1 MMQQN
6 DGRDGSDPG
15 ATVHSLFERHAEL
28 DPGRTAVVAAGRSLT
43 YGELNSRSNQV
54 AWRLR
59 ELGVGADT
67 MVGICVERSPDMFVG
82 LLAVLKAGGA
92 YVPLDPGYPA
102 DRLTFMLRDS
112 RVSVVVT
119 QRDLESA
126 LPEHDA
132 VTVLLDD
139 DSDPFGGCPTG
150 NPPAVCGA
158 GNLAYVLYT
167 SGSTGRPK
175 GVLVTHDG
183 VVNLVTGQ
191 DYVSVGPEDRVAA
204 LATLAF
210 DASTFE
216 IWGPLANG
224 ATCVVYTFV
233 GDDLAGLCAKVR
245 DDGVTVL
252 HLTSPVFRQLAA
264 EHFRALNGVR
274 TLLFGGDSVRSDLE
288 TLARESF
295 QGELVHLYGPTE
307 TTGFATF
314 HVAGSTAENAAVIPI
329 GRPVNNVVVRILGPD
344 GSAVGPGEQG
354 ELYIG
359 GRGVARGY
367 LNQPGLTGERF
378 VSQTDGTGAM
388 WYRTGDLVRRDDF
401 GVLHFLGRGDRQVK
415 VRGYRVEPGAVESVL
430 TRHPQVSDAVVVA
443 REDGDGDKRLDAYV
457 VPASGRRA
465 QDEADRQ
472 RLVAGLREHMSGV
485 LPEHQHPASL
495 TVIPAVPLTANL
507 KLDQERLPEP
517 VADRRPSL
525 GAVVRP
531 TTHLETALAELWSA
545 KLGAVEVGLD
555 DDFFAL
561 GGDSISAVQLA
572 AATTTTLGLRITV
585 RDMFKYPTIRQL
597 SRLLS
602 EHEAAERHAGDTV
615 RCDG

>member
-1 MMQQN
+1 MQQN